1 MMSLQFSYRDDNGDF
16 QGIELVSSDDIA
28 DKFAAPKNILTS
40 QQWDD
45 IKVTATYFRGTVF
58 ITVSRIGESGE
69 SFVNTQGSDCG
80 LLASGYAPTSIVRQ
94 LIGAK
99 ASSGAWLML
108 EVHPDR
114 KIKLLNWYSEGDNWA
129 MFSGSLSYA
138 IDK

>member
-1 MMSLQFSYRDDNGDF
+1 MSLQFSYRDDNGDF

-28 DKFAAPKNILTS
+28 DKFAAPKNILAS
-40 QQWDD
+40 QQWND

-58 ITVSRIGESGE
+58 ITVARVNETGEA
-69 SFVNTQGSDCG
+69 FVNTQGSDCG

-94 LIGAK
+94 LVGTK
-99 ASSGAWLML
+99 SSSGAWLML

>member
-1 MMSLQFSYRDDNGDF
+1 MSLQFSYRDDNGDF
-16 QGIELVSSDDIA
+16 QGIQLVSSDDIA

-40 QQWDD
+40 QQWND
-45 IKVTATYFRGTVF
+45 INVTATYFRGTVF
-58 ITVSRIGESGE
+58 ITVSRLGESGE

-94 LIGAK
+94 LIGVK
-99 ASSGAWLML
+99 ASSGAWLVL

-114 KIKLLNWYSEGDNWA
+114 KIKLFNWYSEGDTWA

-138 IDK
+138 INK

>member
-1 MMSLQFSYRDDNGDF
+1 MSLQFSYRDDNGDF

-40 QQWDD
+40 QQWND
-45 IKVTATYFRGTVF
+45 INVTATYFRGTVF
-58 ITVSRIGESGE
+58 ITVSRLGESGE

-94 LIGAK
+94 LIGVK

-114 KIKLLNWYSEGDNWA
+114 KIKLFNWYSEGDTWA
-129 MFSGSLSYA
+129 IFSGSLSYA
-138 IDK
+138 INK

>member
-1 MMSLQFSYRDDNGDF
+1 MSLQFSYRDDNGDF

-40 QQWDD
+40 QQWND
-45 IKVTATYFRGTVF
+45 ISVTATYFRGTVF
-58 ITVSRIGESGE
+58 ITVSRVGESGE

-94 LIGAK
+94 LVGVK

-114 KIKLLNWYSEGDNWA
+114 KIKLFNWYSEGDSWA

-138 IDK
+138 INK

>member
-1 MMSLQFSYRDDNGDF
+1 MSLQFSYRNDNGDF
-16 QGIELVSSDDIA
+16 QGIQLVSSDDIA

-40 QQWDD
+40 QQWND
-45 IKVTATYFRGTVF
+45 INVTATYFRGTVF
-58 ITVSRIGESGE
+58 ITVSRLGESGE

-94 LIGAK
+94 LIGVK

-114 KIKLLNWYSEGDNWA
+114 KIKLFNWYSEGDTWA

-138 IDK
+138 INK

>member
-1 MMSLQFSYRDDNGDF
+1 MSLQFSYRDDNGDF

-40 QQWDD
+40 QQWND
-45 IKVTATYFRGTVF
+45 INVTATYFRGTVF
-58 ITVSRIGESGE
+58 ITVSRLGESGE

-94 LIGAK
+94 LIGTK
-99 ASSGAWLML
+99 SSTGAWLVL

-114 KIKLLNWYSEGDNWA
+114 KIKLFNWYSEGDTWA

-138 IDK
+138 INK

>member
-1 MMSLQFSYRDDNGDF
+1 MSLQFSYRDDNGDF
-16 QGIELVSSDDIA
+16 QGIQLVSSDDIA

-40 QQWDD
+40 QQWND

-58 ITVSRIGESGE
+58 ITVSRVGESGE

-94 LIGAK
+94 LIGVK

-114 KIKLLNWYSEGDNWA
+114 KIKLFNWYSEGDNWA

>member
-1 MMSLQFSYRDDNGDF
+1 MSLQFSYRDDNGDF

-28 DKFAAPKNILTS
+28 DKFAAPKNILVS
-40 QQWDD
+40 QQWND

-58 ITVSRIGESGE
+58 ITIARVNESGE

-80 LLASGYAPTSIVRQ
+80 LLVSGYAPTSIVRQ
-94 LIGAK
+94 LIGTK
-99 ASSGAWLML
+99 SSSGAWLML

>member
-1 MMSLQFSYRDDNGDF
+1 MSLQFSYRDDNGDF

-28 DKFAAPKNILTS
+28 DKFAAPKNILAS
-40 QQWDD
+40 QQWND

-58 ITVSRIGESGE
+58 IAVARVNETGEA
-69 SFVNTQGSDCG
+69 FVNTQGSDCG

-94 LIGAK
+94 LIGTK
-99 ASSGAWLML
+99 SSSGAWLML

>member
-1 MMSLQFSYRDDNGDF
+1 MSLQFSYRDDNGDF

-28 DKFAAPKNILTS
+28 DKFAAPKNILAS
-40 QQWDD
+40 QQWND

-58 ITVSRIGESGE
+58 ITVARVNETGEA
-69 SFVNTQGSDCG
+69 FVNTQGSDCG

-94 LIGAK
+94 LVGTK
-99 ASSGAWLML
+99 NSSGAWLML

-114 KIKLLNWYSEGDNWA
+114 KIKLFNWYSEADNWA

>member
-1 MMSLQFSYRDDNGDF
+1 MSLQFSYRDDNGDF

-28 DKFAAPKNILTS
+28 DKFAAPKNILAS
-40 QQWDD
+40 QQWND
-45 IKVTATYFRGTVF
+45 INVTATYFRGTVF
-58 ITVSRIGESGE
+58 ITVARVNESGE
-69 SFVNTQGSDCG
+69 AFVNTQGSDCG
-80 LLASGYAPTSIVRQ
+80 LLASGYAPTNIVRQ
-94 LIGAK
+94 LIGTK
-99 ASSGAWLML
+99 SSSGAWLML

>member
-1 MMSLQFSYRDDNGDF
+1 MSLQFSYRDDNGDF
-16 QGIELVSSDDIA
+16 QGIQLVSSDDIA
-28 DKFAAPKNILTS
+28 DKFAAPKNVLTS
-40 QQWDD
+40 QQWND
-45 IKVTATYFRGTVF
+45 IAVTATYFRGTVF

-69 SFVNTQGSDCG
+69 AFVNTQGSDCG

-94 LIGAK
+94 LVGTK
-99 ASSGAWLML
+99 SSTGAWLML

-114 KIKLLNWYSEGDNWA
+114 KIKLFNWYSEGDNWA